1 MKVIVNESVYEM
13 GRKVYRGV
21 LKVASEQI
29 PCGIYA
35 VEKDGICEL
44 RKDTFENKEKLNKAI
59 AEYTEKGFKVHYNS

>member
-13 GRKVYRGV
+13 GRKECKGV

-29 PCGIYA
+29 PCGIYV

-44 RKDTFENKEKLNKAI
+44 RKYTFDSK
-59 AEYTEKGFKVHYNS
+59 